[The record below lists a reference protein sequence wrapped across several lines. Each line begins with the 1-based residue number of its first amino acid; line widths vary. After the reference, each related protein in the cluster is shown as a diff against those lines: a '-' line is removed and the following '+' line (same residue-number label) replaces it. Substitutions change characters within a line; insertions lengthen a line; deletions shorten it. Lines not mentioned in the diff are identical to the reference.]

1 MASNRHSQ
9 LDEAQ
14 KIFRSAKIE
23 TTRNPFA
30 NVRKE
35 ALIQLCDLY
44 KITVLGKNKADY
56 EAALKSWVSY
66 RSLTTFPPAADAS
79 P

>member
-14 KIFRSAKIE
+14 KILLSTKIL
-23 TTRNPFA
+23 RLKHPF
-30 NVRKE
+30 VKVHKE
-35 ALIQLCDLY
+35 ALIQLCNLY